1 VGQAQ
6 TLAGQALLRAELA
19 VCASP
24 VLFGA
29 AMRWTRAMLEAG
41 VAVILDRV
49 QQQYLA
55 VPD

>member
-1 VGQAQ
+1 M
-6 TLAGQALLRAELA
+6 LRAELA

-29 AMRWTRAMLEAG
+29 AMRWMRAILEAG

-49 QQQYLA
+49 QQQHLA